1 MKKSM
6 FFGALFAAGMLMTA
20 CSSDKEVAENQVTN
34 IADKFDARGEAKVSF
49 LISTATSNSMTRAGG
64 ENSEND
70 NYVVGDANEYVIK
83 DATLVLFQG
92 STEAEATF
100 VGAYELTAT
109 KLGIQDYDVSDLYT
123 ATITNQGI
131 TGDNL
136 YALIVANGGTSSN
149 NVLVKDGT
157 TWKLNGTAL
166 TTSTTFEAFQTTEL
180 AAAKLGSQATG
191 MLMTNAPQSTM
202 KGGSTKPTLAT
213 IKTLV
218 PVTAENIAQSEST
231 ASANPIRVFVERAAA
246 KVQVEL
252 ASGVTKVGTN
262 GPTFASTDVKWVT
275 DNKETTF
282 YTVRVASAASGN
294 SSVGNYYE
302 YTNEKLATESYRFFS
317 EILESN
323 RTDTYRLYWAIDPHY
338 NYDAVSTSSTT
349 ALVGSV
355 ANDAAITNDA
365 STTAYEYITENTFNE
380 FGLTQDRTTRV
391 LLSITFNGGADFYTV
406 NGADGIFV
414 NGDCATNGTL
424 AKKLL
429 EYVTNL
435 AAVQTW
441 LSDPSHNDV
450 SKVTVEVTAA
460 TDAGSL
466 PDANV
471 VVKYDGAT
479 NTDLTTA
486 AGNIATNMNAICY
499 KNGKAYYQA
508 RIKHFGDAH
517 TPIGG
522 AAGSTYT
529 QLYGDP
535 SVSGSKTAKNFLG
548 RYSVVRNNWY
558 ILKITAVKQIG
569 SATIPTPDY
578 TPDDENN
585 QYITTE
591 IYVNKWAQRTQNV
604 EL

>member
-70 NYVVGDANEYVIK
+70 NYVVGDANEYVIN

-149 NVLVKDGT
+149 SVLVKDGD

-166 TTSTTFEAFQTTEL
+166 KSSTTFGAFQTTEL
-180 AAAKLGSQATG
+180 EAAKLGNQISG

-275 DNKETTF
+275 DNKEATF

-391 LLSITFNGGADFYTV
+391 LLSITFNDGADFYTV
-406 NGADGIFV
+406 NGADGIFI
-414 NGDCATNGTL
+414 NGDCATDGTL

-460 TDAGSL
+460 TAAGLL

>member
-1 MKKSM
+1 MKKSLL
-6 FFGALFAAGMLMTA
+6 FGALFAAGMLMTA
-20 CSSDKEVAENQVTN
+20 CSSDKEVAEEQVTN
-34 IADKFDARGEAKVSF
+34 IADKFDARGEAKISF
-49 LISTATSNSMTRAGG
+49 LISTATSNSMTRAAG

-70 NYVVGDANEYVIK
+70 NYVVGEANEYAIK

-166 TTSTTFEAFQTTEL
+166 TSSTTFGAFQTTEL
-180 AAAKLGSQATG
+180 EAAKLGNQTSG

-252 ASGVTKVGTN
+252 ASGVTKVGTS
-262 GPTFASTDVKWVT
+262 GPAFTSTNIKWVT
-275 DNKETTF
+275 DNKEATF

-294 SSVGNYYE
+294 SSVGKYYE
-302 YTNEKLATESYRFFS
+302 YTNEGLATASYRFFS

-323 RTDTYRLYWAIDPHY
+323 RTDTYRLYWAIDP
-338 NYDAVSTSSTT
+338 NYDYAAVSTSSTT

-355 ANDAAITNDA
+355 ATDAQITNDA

-391 LLSITFNGGADFYTV
+391 LLSITFNGGDDFYTV
-406 NGADGIFV
+406 NGADGIFT
-414 NGDCATNGTL
+414 NGNCATDGTL

-441 LSDPSHNDV
+441 LSDAAHNDV
-450 SKVTVEVTAA
+450 SKVTVEVTPATAA
-460 TDAGSL
+460 GPL
-466 PDANV
+466 PNDNV
-471 VVKYDGAT
+471 VVKYDGSVVSA
-479 NTDLTTA
+479 LTTA

-499 KNGKAYYQA
+499 KGGKAYYQA

-535 SVSGSKTAKNFLG
+535 SAADSKTAKNFLG

>member
-1 MKKSM
+1 MKKCM

-34 IADKFDARGEAKVSF
+34 IADKFDARGEAKISF

-70 NYVVGDANEYVIK
+70 NYVVGDADEYAIK

-100 VGAYELTAT
+100 VGAYGLTAT

-136 YALIVANGGTSSN
+136 YALIVANGGTLSN
-149 NVLVKDGT
+149 SVLVKDGD

-166 TTSTTFEAFQTTEL
+166 TSSTTFGAFQTTEL
-180 AAAKLGSQATG
+180 EAAKLGNQTSG

-262 GPTFASTDVKWVT
+262 GPTFASTDIKWVT
-275 DNKETTF
+275 DNKEATF
-282 YTVRVASAASGN
+282 YTVRMASAADGN
-294 SSVGNYYE
+294 SSVGKYYE
-302 YTNEKLATESYRFFS
+302 YTNEKLGTASYRFFS

-355 ANDAAITNDA
+355 ASDAEITNAA

-406 NGADGIFV
+406 NGADGIFI
-414 NGDCATNGTL
+414 NGDCATDGTL

-460 TDAGSL
+460 TAAGSL

-479 NTDLTTA
+479 NADLTTA

-535 SVSGSKTAKNFLG
+535 SEADSKTAKNFLG